1 MQSRIEKLFNKGA
14 ARGFEDQEVY
24 YESEESLRI
33 SVYQGQVEK
42 FNMSDQG
49 GLSYRGIVDGKMGYA
64 YTEIFDDNAVEMLV
78 DEAYSNAMIIES
90 KDRVFLHD
98 GKGTY
103 ENMSDEI
110 IKNEVIKDDIS
121 VEDKISFMI
130 GLEKGILES
139 DERIVRIS
147 GNSYSESVF
156 TKQIKNTKGLDLKE
170 TRKMIYAYAGVV
182 AKEDKDTRTGTGVH
196 MAESFLELNMDEI
209 IKSAS
214 QEALGMLGAQPIPSL
229 ECPVVFENEAF
240 ADLFSQF
247 SNHFSAEQ
255 VQKKLS
261 ALSGKL
267 DLPIASELVN
277 IIDDPHLKLGMRTT
291 AFDAEGIA
299 TYKKPIIENGILKT
313 YLHNLKTA
321 YIDKVKTTGNASKG
335 SYKSSVEIAP
345 FNICFMPGNSDVET
359 MIRDI
364 KKGVKIT
371 GVQGLHSGIN
381 VVSGDFSLQCH
392 GFSIENGLISKPVSQ
407 ITVSGNFFD
416 LLKDIDCVADDFV
429 ASPLSGGAGSP
440 SVRVS
445 SLSISGS

>member
-1 MQSRIEKLFNKGA
+1 MEKRIINLFEKGEKM
-14 ARGFEDQEVY
+14 GFEAQEVY

-33 SVYQGQVEK
+33 SVYQGEVEK
-42 FNMSDQG
+42 FNMSEQG
-49 GLSYRGIVDGKMGYA
+49 GLSYRGIVDGKMGYS
-64 YTEIFDDNAVEMLV
+64 YTEIFDDGSIDMLV
-78 DEAYSNAMIIES
+78 GEAYSNAMMIES
-90 KDRVFLHD
+90 KDSVFLHD
-98 GKGTY
+98 GTGTY

-110 IKNEVIKDDIS
+110 TDDANT
-121 VEDKISFMI
+121 VEDKIRFMI
-130 GLEKGILES
+130 ELEKGILES
-139 DERIVRIS
+139 DARIVRIS
-147 GNSYSESVF
+147 GNAYSESTF
-156 TKQIKNTKGLDLKE
+156 TKQIKNTKGLDLRE
-170 TRKMIYAYAGVV
+170 TRKMTYAYAGVV
-182 AKEDKDTRTGTGVH
+182 AEGSNDTRTGIGVH
-196 MAESFLELNMDEI
+196 MSENFKELRSDEI
-209 IKSAS
+209 IKSAL
-214 QEALGMLGAQPIPSL
+214 EDAIGMLGAHPIPSL
-229 ECPVVFENEAF
+229 ECPVVFQNEAF
-240 ADLFSQF
+240 ADFFSQF

-267 DLPIASELVN
+267 DMPIASELVN

-299 TYKKPIIENGILKT
+299 TYKKPIIENGTLKT

-321 YIDKVKTTGNASKG
+321 NIDKVKTTGNASKG

-345 FNICFMPGNSDVET
+345 FNLCFMPGNSDVET
-359 MIRDI
+359 MIKDI

-392 GFSIENGLISKPVSQ
+392 GFSIENGLVSKPVSQ

-416 LLKDIDCVADDFV
+416 LLKDIDCVADDFL

>member
-1 MQSRIEKLFNKGA
+1 MKSRIEKLFKKGA
-14 ARGFEDQEVY
+14 AIGFEDQEVY
-24 YESEESLRI
+24 NESEESLRI

-42 FNMSDQG
+42 FNMSEQG
-49 GLSYRGIVDGKMGYA
+49 GLSYRGIIDGKMGYS
-64 YTEIFDDNAVEMLV
+64 YTEIFDDNSIDMLI

-90 KDRVFLHD
+90 RDSVFLHD
-98 GKGTY
+98 GSGTY
-103 ENMSDEI
+103 EDMSDEI
-110 IKNEVIKDDIS
+110 IKDDVS

-130 GLEKGILES
+130 GLEKDMLES
-139 DERIVRIS
+139 DDRIVRIS
-147 GNSYSESVF
+147 GNAYSESVF

-170 TRKMIYAYAGVV
+170 TRKTVYVYAVVV
-182 AKEDKDTRTGTGVH
+182 AQGENDTRTGTGVH
-196 MAESFLELNMDEI
+196 LAEKFSQLNKDEI
-209 IKSAS
+209 IRSAS
-214 QEALGMLGAQPIPSL
+214 EESLGMLGAKSIPSL
-229 ECPVVFENEAF
+229 ACPVIFQNEAF
-240 ADLFSQF
+240 ADFFSQF

-267 DLPIASELVN
+267 NMPIASELVN
-277 IIDDPHLKLGMRTT
+277 IVDDPHLKLGMRTT
-291 AFDAEGIA
+291 GFDAEGIA

-345 FNICFMPGNSDVET
+345 FNICLMPGKSDVKT
-359 MIRDI
+359 MINGI
-364 KKGVKIT
+364 EKGVMIT

-381 VVSGDFSLQCH
+381 LVSGDFSLQCH
-392 GFSIENGLISKPVSQ
+392 GFKIESGIISKPVSQ

-416 LLKDIDCVADDFV
+416 LLFDIDAVADDFV

-440 SVRVS
+440 SLRVS